1 MKMKIWSK
9 DVLTKYNL
17 QGRFPENDNEILI
30 VKPCIQVHENGYGLS
45 IDHLECDNNILDIDL
60 KVGNNLMIS
69 YINTYDDSIEKSID
83 REFNIVGTIEFNNIK
98 PKEERLFNYD
108 FAVITNSSTYQK
120 YFEDH
125 EQLCYFDISAKSSV
139 FELKKEL
146 FEMQKRYPDSSY
158 HDTSS
163 ELQLRSI
170 QNIELILKDSS
181 FSLFF

>member
-1 MKMKIWSK
+1 M
-9 DVLTKYNL
+9 
-17 QGRFPENDNEILI
+17 
-30 VKPCIQVHENGYGLS
+30 
-45 IDHLECDNNILDIDL
+45 
-60 KVGNNLMIS
+60 
-69 YINTYDDSIEKSID
+69 
-83 REFNIVGTIEFNNIK
+83 
-98 PKEERLFNYD
+98 
-108 FAVITNSSTYQK
+108 ITNSSTYQK

-170 QNIELILKDSS
+170 QNIELIFLYFFSRNNGFNIFTKKNKGS
-181 FSLFF
+181 FIEI